1 MNENEIAKKRY
12 SQIQAIKLF
21 FEASE
26 GKPIELSE
34 LRLLTPSDR
43 SELAKLAA
51 QELGV
56 ELVHRN

>member
-1 MNENEIAKKRY
+1 MNENENEKKRY

-21 FEASE
+21 FESE